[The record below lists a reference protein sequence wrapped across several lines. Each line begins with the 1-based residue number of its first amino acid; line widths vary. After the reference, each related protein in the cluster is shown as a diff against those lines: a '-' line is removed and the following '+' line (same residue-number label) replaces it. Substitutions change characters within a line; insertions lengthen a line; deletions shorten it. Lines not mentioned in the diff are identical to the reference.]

1 MNKKSSDSIRQHLPD
16 AGWGHALAALGDAQA
31 EQRSLADIL
40 AGLPV
45 NACHEI
51 LGKGKGDAASLF
63 GFGAMLAAM
72 LSAARNDA
80 PCFFVRPLRRGGGRL
95 YPPGLAGLGIDPAR
109 CFSVHA
115 PDLLA
120 ALKATADIA
129 RSGAAGAVLVEIEG
143 NPRLLDLTASR
154 RLALAAEKA
163 GTTVLLLRMG
173 AREAPGAAYSRW
185 QVTSATSTLSNL
197 PVHAELVEPKAAR
210 GQPHLGYPIRP
221 STGSGLTER
230 ETIGQS
236 GMGFGPPT
244 FDIRL
249 LRHRRM
255 AAGQSAQLTWNLK
268 EQKFDEQ
275 FATQSPQRG
284 SAGEATFGRL
294 FSLAAR
300 RAADPHTRRAA

>member
-51 LGKGKGDAASLF
+51 LGKDKGDAASLF

-163 GTTVLLLRMG
+163 GTAVLLLRMG

-185 QVTSATSTLSNL
+185 QVASASSFPDRLTAINGTSPL
-197 PVHAELVEPKAAR
+197 PHPTT
-210 GQPHLGYPIRP
+210 QNSYP
-221 STGSGLTER
+221 
-230 ETIGQS
+230 
-236 GMGFGPPT
+236 MGGRVGEWAGAVAMDAPGPPT

-284 SAGEATFGRL
+284 SAGETTFGRL

>member
-1 MNKKSSDSIRQHLPD
+1 MNKKSSDSIRAAQPD
-16 AGWGHALAALGDAQA
+16 AGWGHALAALGKAKA
-31 EQRSLADIL
+31 EQQSLADVL
-40 AGLPV
+40 SNLPV

-63 GFGAMLAAM
+63 GFGAMLGAM
-72 LSAARNDA
+72 LSSARGDA
-80 PCFFVRPLRRGGGRL
+80 PCFFVRPLRRGGGQL
-95 YPPGLAGLGIDPAR
+95 YPPGLAELGLNPAR

-154 RLALAAEKA
+154 RLALSAEKS
-163 GTTVLLLRMG
+163 GTAVLLLRMG
-173 AREAPGAAYSRW
+173 AREAPSAAYSRW
-185 QVTSATSTLSNL
+185 QVASASSTPLL
-197 PVHAELVEPKAAR
+197 AEAP
-210 GQPHLGYPIRP
+210 GGP
-221 STGSGLTER
+221 S
-230 ETIGQS
+230 
-236 GMGFGPPT
+236 
-244 FDIRL
+244 FDITM
-249 LRHRRM
+249 LRHRRI
-255 AAGQSAQLTWNLK
+255 AAGQSARLIWNLN

-275 FATQSPQRG
+275 FTSQSRQSD
-284 SAGEATFGRL
+284 SAGATTFGRL